1 MIDQDNSI
9 VSGDHIRIRYG
20 RNADETG
27 TVDNVTWHGN
37 QFGAY
42 AQVHLVLDGGQTD
55 IRSMGDLEKVKE
67 KPGTIPPPT
76 TSIASEKG
84 SKR

>member
-1 MIDQDNSI
+1 MSDQDNSI

-20 RNADETG
+20 RHAGATG

-42 AQVHLVLDGGQTD
+42 AQVHLMLDDGQTD
-55 IRSMGDLEKVKE
+55 IRSMGDLEKAKE
-67 KPGTIPPPT
+67 TPGIVPLTKT
-76 TSIASEKG
+76 TSTGK
-84 SKR
+84 